1 MPALT
6 APQTASALA
15 RLEVLHTML
24 TLDEAI
30 EVLTGKKPP
39 LMQRIR
45 KKTTNLWRGVS
56 YAAATPI
63 CKTENA
69 IDGELMVP
77 ETELELLLR
86 RCRRVGFINE
96 LGMDIPYYDLP
107 CEGIRLI
114 PADIRAVLKCEA
126 PLQFP
131 DCMNEL
137 RRGLELPTKIK
148 S

>member
-1 MPALT
+1 
-6 APQTASALA
+6 
-15 RLEVLHTML
+15 
-24 TLDEAI
+24 
-30 EVLTGKKPP
+30 
-39 LMQRIR
+39 
-45 KKTTNLWRGVS
+45 
-56 YAAATPI
+56 
-63 CKTENA
+63 
-69 IDGELMVP
+69 MVP

-96 LGMDIPYYDLP
+96 LGMDITYYDLP

-114 PADIRAVLKCEA
+114 PANIRAVLKCEA

-137 RRGLELPTKIK
+137 RRGLEFPTKIK